1 LHNDDLEKL
10 DTIRERLD
18 VSYDEAKKALVEAD
32 GDVIEAL
39 ASLEKRQRDII
50 TMVAE
55 LVDEIGKLLESTPA
69 KKVRLKLGRKIVAEI
84 PVALTAAA
92 GFLLGLVAVFIT
104 KAAVELEKEGMETQ
118 IGETSEVE

>member
-1 LHNDDLEKL
+1 MHNDDLEKL

>member
-1 LHNDDLEKL
+1 MYNDDLEKL
-10 DTIRERLD
+10 DAIRERLD
-18 VSYDEAKKALVEAD
+18 VSYDEANKALVEAD

>member
-1 LHNDDLEKL
+1 MHNDDLEKL

-50 TMVAE
+50 TIVAE
-55 LVDEIGKLLESTPA
+55 LMDEIGKLLESTPA
-69 KKVRLKLGRKIVAEI
+69 RKVRLKLGHKVVAEI

-92 GFLLGLVAVFIT
+92 GFLLGLAAVFIT

>member
-1 LHNDDLEKL
+1 MYNDDLEKL
-10 DTIRERLD
+10 DAIRERLD
-18 VSYDEAKKALVEAD
+18 VSYDEARKALVEAD
-32 GDVIEAL
+32 GDVVEAL

-55 LVDEIGKLLESTPA
+55 LMDEIGKLLESTPA
-69 KKVRLKLGRKIVAEI
+69 KKVRLKLGRKVVAEI

-92 GFLLGLVAVFIT
+92 GFLLGLAAVFIT

-118 IGETSEVE
+118 VGETSEVE

>member
-1 LHNDDLEKL
+1 MHNDDLEKL

-69 KKVRLKLGRKIVAEI
+69 KKVRLKLGRKVVAEI

>member
-1 LHNDDLEKL
+1 MHNDDLEKL

-50 TMVAE
+50 TIVAE
-55 LVDEIGKLLESTPA
+55 LMDEIGKLLESGPA
-69 KKVRLKLGRKIVAEI
+69 KKVRLKLGRKVVAEI

-92 GFLLGLVAVFIT
+92 GFLLGLAAVFVT
-104 KAAVELEKEGMETQ
+104 KAAVELEKEGMEAQ
-118 IGETSEVE
+118 AGETSGEE